1 MLDTQK
7 PNKREK
13 DSTKIVNARVSED
26 VLKALSIA
34 DNDSNQFD
42 YSFTLTGVIKKA
54 LDDKLNEIHLETG
67 IDYYKLIQR
76 EKKIKDRFETDAI
89 QSVVT
94 YDHMIPPW
102 ILEVGSAFN
111 LIFKNYST
119 LEVPNITASDSV
131 SYINPNASAREKDY
145 FQNTLK
151 KAHAQNSIF
160 QVGPIWNPYNADGL
174 EYSIKEAL
182 ESLSN
187 YIFEEHFMCPVIHI
201 YVTHEDRDTDD
212 LSMMKSQII
221 HYLKQHPQV
230 ISFCSCSKVQG
241 GRAALWVNL
250 KPLKNGLD
258 FKILFDNVKHEIY
271 DDVPKFENFDD
282 ALEAK
287 EKQLIGTWRQAC
299 KSLKSKEDEVK
310 LNQHHVDVADNELEL
325 IRESMNIGDWS
336 NYLSSEINEPYFK
349 SLNKFL
355 SISFEKN
362 IDIYPPKDYWF
373 KALEYSSFEKTK
385 VVILG
390 QDPYH
395 GEGQAEGLSFSVPK
409 GIPIPPSLSN
419 IYEELE
425 TDDVEFNKPSHG
437 NLISWAKQGVL
448 LLNSVLTVEKNT
460 PTSHS
465 NIGWETFTDQIIMTL
480 SKNKNNLVFI
490 LWGTY
495 ANTKSSLIDS
505 DKHLLLESFHP
516 SPFSATKK
524 GKKRFFGCKHFSKTN
539 NYLKENDIETIN
551 WSIPK

>member
-1 MLDTQK
+1 MPYIQK
-7 PNKREK
+7 PDKRK
-13 DSTKIVNARVSED
+13 NDNAKIVNARVSED
-26 VLKALSIA
+26 VLKALSMA
-34 DNDSNQFD
+34 DDDSNQFD

-54 LDDKLNEIHLETG
+54 LDDLLTEIHQDTG
-67 IDYYKLIQR
+67 IDYYKFIKW
-76 EKKIKDRFETDAI
+76 EKKIKDRFENDDI
-89 QSVVT
+89 QSIVA
-94 YDHMIPPW
+94 YDHMILPW
-102 ILEVGSAFN
+102 IVEVGSAFN

-119 LEVPNITASDSV
+119 LEAPDTPTSDSV
-131 SYINPNASAREKDY
+131 SYIIPNASAREKDY
-145 FQNTLK
+145 FNNNMK
-151 KAHAQNSIF
+151 KNLSL
-160 QVGPIWNPYNADGL
+160 VGPRWNPYNADGL
-174 EYSIKEAL
+174 EYSIEEAL
-182 ESLSN
+182 ENLSN
-187 YIFEEHFMCPVIHI
+187 YIFEEHFLLPVIHI
-201 YVTHEDRDTDD
+201 NVTQEDDATED

-230 ISFCSCSKVQG
+230 ISFCSCSKVNG
-241 GRAALWVNL
+241 GNAALWVDL

-271 DDVPKFENFDD
+271 DDVLRFENFDD

-287 EKQLIGTWRQAC
+287 EKQLIGTWYQAH
-299 KSLKSKEDEVK
+299 KSLKSKED
-310 LNQHHVDVADNELEL
+310 LWLTQHQVDVADYFKLKL
-325 IRESMNIGDWS
+325 IRESMNIGDWL
-336 NYLSSEINEPYFK
+336 NYLSSETNKPYFK
-349 SLNKFL
+349 SLNNFL
-355 SISFEKN
+355 SSRFEKN

-373 KALEYSSFEKTK
+373 KALEYSSFDNTK
-385 VVILG
+385 VIILG

-395 GEGQAEGLSFSVPK
+395 GEDQAEGLSFSVPK

-460 PTSHS
+460 PTSHT
-465 NIGWETFTDQIIMTL
+465 NIGWETFTDQIIKTL

-505 DKHLLLESFHP
+505 DKHLVLESFHP

>member
-1 MLDTQK
+1 MPYIQK
-7 PNKREK
+7 PDKRK
-13 DSTKIVNARVSED
+13 NDNAKIVNARVSED
-26 VLKALSIA
+26 VLKALSMA
-34 DNDSNQFD
+34 DDDSNQFD

-54 LDDKLNEIHLETG
+54 LDDLLTEIQQDTG
-67 IDYYKLIQR
+67 IDYYKFIKW
-76 EKKIKDRFETDAI
+76 EKKIKDRFENDDI
-89 QSVVT
+89 QSIVA
-94 YDHMIPPW
+94 YDHMILPW
-102 ILEVGSAFN
+102 IVEVGSAFN

-119 LEVPNITASDSV
+119 LEAPDTTTSDSV
-131 SYINPNASAREKDY
+131 SYIIPNASAREKDY
-145 FQNTLK
+145 FNNNMK
-151 KAHAQNSIF
+151 KNLSL
-160 QVGPIWNPYNADGL
+160 VGPRWNPYNADGL
-174 EYSIKEAL
+174 EYSIEEAL
-182 ESLSN
+182 ENLSN
-187 YIFEEHFMCPVIHI
+187 YIFEEHFLSPVIHI
-201 YVTHEDRDTDD
+201 NVTQEDDATED

-230 ISFCSCSKVQG
+230 ISFCSCSKVNG
-241 GRAALWVNL
+241 GNAALWVDL

-271 DDVPKFENFDD
+271 DDVLRFENFDD

-287 EKQLIGTWRQAC
+287 EKQLIGTWYQAH
-299 KSLKSKEDEVK
+299 KSLKSKED
-310 LNQHHVDVADNELEL
+310 LWLTQHQVDVADNKLKL
-325 IRESMNIGDWS
+325 IRESMNIGDWL
-336 NYLSSEINEPYFK
+336 NYLSSETNKPYFK
-349 SLNKFL
+349 SLNNFL
-355 SISFEKN
+355 SSRFEKN
-362 IDIYPPKDYWF
+362 IEIYPPKDYWF
-373 KALEYSSFEKTK
+373 KALEYSSFDNTK
-385 VVILG
+385 VIILG

-395 GEGQAEGLSFSVPK
+395 GEDQAEGLSFSVPK

-460 PTSHS
+460 PTSHT
-465 NIGWETFTDQIIMTL
+465 NIGWETFTDQIIKTL

-505 DKHLLLESFHP
+505 DKHLVLESFHP

>member
-1 MLDTQK
+1 MPYIQK
-7 PNKREK
+7 PDKRK
-13 DSTKIVNARVSED
+13 NDNAKIVNARVSED
-26 VLKALSIA
+26 VLKALSMA
-34 DNDSNQFD
+34 DDDSNQFD

-54 LDDKLNEIHLETG
+54 LDDLLTEIQQDTG
-67 IDYYKLIQR
+67 IDYYKFIKW
-76 EKKIKDRFETDAI
+76 EKKIKDRFENDDI
-89 QSVVT
+89 QSIVA
-94 YDHMIPPW
+94 YDHMILPW
-102 ILEVGSAFN
+102 IVEVGSAFN

-119 LEVPNITASDSV
+119 LEAPDTTTSDSV
-131 SYINPNASAREKDY
+131 SYIIPNASAREKDY
-145 FQNTLK
+145 FNNNMK
-151 KAHAQNSIF
+151 KNLSL
-160 QVGPIWNPYNADGL
+160 VGPRWNPYNADGL
-174 EYSIKEAL
+174 EYSIEEAL
-182 ESLSN
+182 ENLSN
-187 YIFEEHFMCPVIHI
+187 YIFEEHFLSPVIHI
-201 YVTHEDRDTDD
+201 NVTQEDDATED

-230 ISFCSCSKVQG
+230 ISFCSCSKVNG
-241 GRAALWVNL
+241 GNAALWVDL

-271 DDVPKFENFDD
+271 DDVLRFENFDD

-287 EKQLIGTWRQAC
+287 EKQLIGTWYQAH
-299 KSLKSKEDEVK
+299 KSLKSKED
-310 LNQHHVDVADNELEL
+310 LWLTQHQVDVADNKLKL
-325 IRESMNIGDWS
+325 IRESMNIGDWL
-336 NYLSSEINEPYFK
+336 NYLSSETNKPYFK
-349 SLNKFL
+349 SLNNFL
-355 SISFEKN
+355 SSRFEKN
-362 IDIYPPKDYWF
+362 IEIYPPKDYWF
-373 KALEYSSFEKTK
+373 KALEYSSFDNTK
-385 VVILG
+385 VIILG

-395 GEGQAEGLSFSVPK
+395 GEDQAEGLSFSVPK

-460 PTSHS
+460 PTSHT
-465 NIGWETFTDQIIMTL
+465 NIGWETFTDQIIKTL
-480 SKNKNNLVFI
+480 SMNKNNLVFI

-505 DKHLLLESFHP
+505 DKHLVLESFHP

>member
-1 MLDTQK
+1 MPYIQK
-7 PNKREK
+7 PDKRK
-13 DSTKIVNARVSED
+13 NDNAKIVNARVSED
-26 VLKALSIA
+26 VLKALSMA
-34 DNDSNQFD
+34 DDDSKQFD

-54 LDDKLNEIHLETG
+54 LDDLLTEIYQDTG
-67 IDYYKLIQR
+67 IDYYKFIKW
-76 EKKIKDRFETDAI
+76 EKKIKDRFENDDI
-89 QSVVT
+89 QSIVA
-94 YDHMIPPW
+94 YDHMILPW
-102 ILEVGSAFN
+102 IVEVGSAFN

-119 LEVPNITASDSV
+119 LEAPDTTTSDSV
-131 SYINPNASAREKDY
+131 SYIIPNASAREKDY
-145 FQNTLK
+145 FNNNMK
-151 KAHAQNSIF
+151 KNLSL
-160 QVGPIWNPYNADGL
+160 VGPRWNPYNADGL
-174 EYSIKEAL
+174 EYSIEEAL
-182 ESLSN
+182 ENLSN
-187 YIFEEHFMCPVIHI
+187 YIFEEHFLSPVIHI
-201 YVTHEDRDTDD
+201 NVTQEDDATED

-230 ISFCSCSKVQG
+230 ISFCSCSKVNG
-241 GRAALWVNL
+241 GNAALWVYL

-271 DDVPKFENFDD
+271 DDVLRFENFDD

-287 EKQLIGTWRQAC
+287 EKQLIGTWYQAH
-299 KSLKSKEDEVK
+299 KSLKSKED
-310 LNQHHVDVADNELEL
+310 LWLTQHQVDVADNKLKL
-325 IRESMNIGDWS
+325 IRESMNIGDWL
-336 NYLSSEINEPYFK
+336 NYLSSETNKPYFK
-349 SLNKFL
+349 SLNNFL
-355 SISFEKN
+355 SSRFEKN

-373 KALEYSSFEKTK
+373 KALEYSSFDNTK
-385 VVILG
+385 VIILG

-395 GEGQAEGLSFSVPK
+395 GEDQAEGLSFSVPK

-460 PTSHS
+460 PTSHT
-465 NIGWETFTDQIIMTL
+465 NIGWETFTDQIIKTL

-505 DKHLLLESFHP
+505 DKHLVLESFHP

>member
-1 MLDTQK
+1 MPYIQK
-7 PNKREK
+7 PDERKN
-13 DSTKIVNARVSED
+13 DNAKIVNARVSED
-26 VLKALSIA
+26 VLKALSMA
-34 DNDSNQFD
+34 DDDSNQFD

-54 LDDKLNEIHLETG
+54 LDDLLTEIQQDTG
-67 IDYYKLIQR
+67 IDYYKFIKW
-76 EKKIKDRFETDAI
+76 EKKIKDRFENDDI
-89 QSVVT
+89 QSIVA

-102 ILEVGSAFN
+102 IVEVGSAFN

-119 LEVPNITASDSV
+119 LEAPDTTTSDSV
-131 SYINPNASAREKDY
+131 SYIIPNASAREKDY
-145 FQNTLK
+145 FNNNMK
-151 KAHAQNSIF
+151 KNLSL
-160 QVGPIWNPYNADGL
+160 VGPRWNPYNADGL
-174 EYSIKEAL
+174 EYSIEEAL
-182 ESLSN
+182 ENLSN
-187 YIFEEHFMCPVIHI
+187 YIFEEHFLSPVIHI
-201 YVTHEDRDTDD
+201 NVTQEDDATED

-230 ISFCSCSKVQG
+230 ISFCSCSKVNG
-241 GRAALWVNL
+241 GNAALWVDL

-271 DDVPKFENFDD
+271 DDVLRFENFDD

-287 EKQLIGTWRQAC
+287 EKQLIGTWYQAH
-299 KSLKSKEDEVK
+299 KSLKSKED
-310 LNQHHVDVADNELEL
+310 LWLTQHQVDVADNKLKL
-325 IRESMNIGDWS
+325 IRESMNIGDWL
-336 NYLSSEINEPYFK
+336 NYLSSETNKPYFK
-349 SLNKFL
+349 SLNNFL
-355 SISFEKN
+355 SSRFEKN

-373 KALEYSSFEKTK
+373 KALEYSSFDNTK
-385 VVILG
+385 VIILG

-395 GEGQAEGLSFSVPK
+395 GEDQAEGLSFSVPK

-460 PTSHS
+460 PTSHT
-465 NIGWETFTDQIIMTL
+465 NIGWETFTDQIIKTL
-480 SKNKNNLVFI
+480 SMNKNNLVFI

-505 DKHLLLESFHP
+505 DKHLVLESFHP

>member
-1 MLDTQK
+1 MPDTQK

-26 VLKALSIA
+26 ILKALSIA
-34 DNDSNQFD
+34 DDDSDQFD
-42 YSFTLTGVIKKA
+42 FYFTLTGVIKKA
-54 LDDKLNEIHLETG
+54 LDDKLNEIHHETG
-67 IDYYKLIQR
+67 IDYYKLIKWK
-76 EKKIKDRFETDAI
+76 KKIKDRFETDSI

-94 YDHMIPPW
+94 YDNWTTPPW
-102 ILEVGSAFN
+102 ILEAGSAFN

-119 LEVPNITASDSV
+119 LEVPNTTTSDSV
-131 SYINPNASAREKDY
+131 SYLNPNASTWEKDY
-145 FQNTLK
+145 FRNTLK
-151 KAHAQNSIF
+151 KAYTQDSIF

-174 EYSIKEAL
+174 QYNIKEAL

-187 YIFEEHFMCPVIHI
+187 YIFELHFLDPVIHI
-201 YVTHEDRDTDD
+201 NVTQEHDETDD
-212 LSMMKSQII
+212 LSMMKSQIV

-241 GRAALWVNL
+241 GRAALWVHL
-250 KPLKNGLD
+250 KSLKNGLD

-271 DDVPKFENFDD
+271 DDVPKFDNFDD
-282 ALEAK
+282 LLEAK
-287 EKQLIGTWRQAC
+287 EKQLIDTWHQAYI
-299 KSLKSKEDEVK
+299 SLKSKEEEVK
-310 LNQHHVDVADNELEL
+310 LQHQVDIADNKLEL

-336 NYLSSEINEPYFK
+336 NYLLSETNKPYFK
-349 SLNKFL
+349 SLNYFL
-355 SISFEKN
+355 SSRFEKN

-373 KALEYSSFEKTK
+373 KALEYSSFDNTK
-385 VVILG
+385 VIILG

-395 GEGQAEGLSFSVPK
+395 GEDQAEGLSFSVPK
-409 GIPIPPSLSN
+409 GIPIPPSLRN

-460 PTSHS
+460 PTSHT
-465 NIGWETFTDQIIMTL
+465 NIGWEIFTDQIIKNL

-495 ANTKSSLIDS
+495 ANTKYSLIDS
-505 DKHLLLESFHP
+505 DKHLVLESFHP

-524 GKKRFFGCKHFSKTN
+524 GKKKFFGCKHFSKTN

>member
-1 MLDTQK
+1 MPYIQK
-7 PNKREK
+7 PDERKN
-13 DSTKIVNARVSED
+13 DNTKIVNARVSED
-26 VLKALSIA
+26 VLKALSMA
-34 DNDSNQFD
+34 DDDSNQFD
-42 YSFTLTGVIKKA
+42 YSFSLTGVIKKA
-54 LDDKLNEIHLETG
+54 LDDTLIEIHQTTG
-67 IDYYKLIQR
+67 IDYYKLIKW

-94 YDHMIPPW
+94 YDHMIPQW

-145 FQNTLK
+145 FNNHMKNPSL
-151 KAHAQNSIF
+151 
-160 QVGPIWNPYNADGL
+160 VGPIWTPYNEDGL
-174 EYSIKEAL
+174 EYSIEEAL

-187 YIFEEHFMCPVIHI
+187 YIFEEHYMCHLIHI
-201 YVTHEDRDTDD
+201 YITQEEDDAADD

-221 HYLKQHPQV
+221 HYLQQHPQV
-230 ISFCSCSKVQG
+230 ISFRSCSKVNG
-241 GRAALWVNL
+241 GNAALWVDL

-271 DDVPKFENFDD
+271 DDVPRFENFDD

-287 EKQLIGTWRQAC
+287 EKQLIGTWYQAH
-299 KSLKSKEDEVK
+299 KSLKSKED
-310 LNQHHVDVADNELEL
+310 LWLTQHHVDVADNELEL

-349 SLNKFL
+349 SLNNFL

-362 IDIYPPKDYWF
+362 IDIYPPKECWF

-395 GEGQAEGLSFSVPK
+395 GEGQADGLSFSVPK
-409 GIPIPPSLSN
+409 EVAIPPSLRN
-419 IYEELE
+419 IFIELE
-425 TDDVEFNKPSHG
+425 EDEVDFTYPQHG

-448 LLNSVLTVEKNT
+448 LLNMVLTVEKNK
-460 PTSHS
+460 PRSHS
-465 NIGWETFTDQIIMTL
+465 DLGWEKLTIKIINL
-480 SKNKNNLVFI
+480 LNDNKQNLVFI
-490 LWGTY
+490 LWGHY
-495 ANTKSSLIDS
+495 ANVLSAIIDPK
-505 DKHLLLESFHP
+505 KHLILSAKHP
-516 SPFSATKK
+516 SPFSASK
-524 GKKRFFGCKHFSKTN
+524 GFFGCKHFSKTN

>member
-1 MLDTQK
+1 MPYIQK
-7 PNKREK
+7 PDERKN
-13 DSTKIVNARVSED
+13 DNTKIVNARVSED
-26 VLKALSIA
+26 VLKGLSMA
-34 DNDSNQFD
+34 DDDSNQFD
-42 YSFTLTGVIKKA
+42 YSFSLTGVIKKA
-54 LDDKLNEIHLETG
+54 LDDTLIEIHQTTG
-67 IDYYKLIQR
+67 IDYYKLIKW

-94 YDHMIPPW
+94 YDHMIPQW

-119 LEVPNITASDSV
+119 LEVPNIAASDSV

-145 FQNTLK
+145 FNNNMK
-151 KAHAQNSIF
+151 KNLSL
-160 QVGPIWNPYNADGL
+160 VGPIWKPYNADGL

-201 YVTHEDRDTDD
+201 YVTHEDRDTDN
-212 LSMMKSQII
+212 LSMIKSQIV

-230 ISFCSCSKVQG
+230 ISFCSCAKVNG
-241 GRAALWVNL
+241 GKTALWVHL

-271 DDVPKFENFDD
+271 DDDPKFENFDD

-287 EKQLIGTWRQAC
+287 EKQLIGTWYQAH
-299 KSLKSKEDEVK
+299 KSLKSKED
-310 LNQHHVDVADNELEL
+310 LWLTQHHVDVADNELEL

-349 SLNKFL
+349 SLNNFL

-362 IDIYPPKDYWF
+362 IDIYPPKECWF

-395 GEGQAEGLSFSVPK
+395 GEGQADGLSFSVPK
-409 GIPIPPSLSN
+409 EVAIPPSLRN
-419 IYEELE
+419 IFIELE
-425 TDDVEFNKPSHG
+425 EDEVDFTYPQHG

-448 LLNSVLTVEKNT
+448 LLNMVLTVEKNK
-460 PTSHS
+460 PRSHS
-465 NIGWETFTDQIIMTL
+465 DLGWEKLTIKIINL
-480 SKNKNNLVFI
+480 LNDNKQNLVFI
-490 LWGTY
+490 LWGHY
-495 ANTKSSLIDS
+495 ANVLSAIIDPE
-505 DKHLLLESFHP
+505 KHLILSAKHP
-516 SPFSATKK
+516 SPFSASK
-524 GKKRFFGCKHFSKTN
+524 GFFGCKHFSQTN
-539 NYLKENDIETIN
+539 DYLKKHNLQTIN

>member
-1 MLDTQK
+1 MPYIQK
-7 PNKREK
+7 PDERKN
-13 DSTKIVNARVSED
+13 DNTKIVNARVSED
-26 VLKALSIA
+26 VLKGLSMA
-34 DNDSNQFD
+34 DDDSNQFD
-42 YSFTLTGVIKKA
+42 YSFSLTGVIKKA
-54 LDDKLNEIHLETG
+54 LDDTLIEIHQTTG
-67 IDYYKLIQR
+67 IDYYKLIKW

-119 LEVPNITASDSV
+119 LEVPNIAASDSV

-145 FQNTLK
+145 FNNNMK
-151 KAHAQNSIF
+151 KNLSL
-160 QVGPIWNPYNADGL
+160 VGPIWKPYNADGL

-182 ESLSN
+182 ESLSS

-201 YVTHEDRDTDD
+201 YVTHEDRDTDN
-212 LSMMKSQII
+212 LSMIKSQIV

-241 GRAALWVNL
+241 GRAALWVHL

-271 DDVPKFENFDD
+271 DDVQRFENFDD

-287 EKQLIGTWRQAC
+287 EKQLIGTWYQAH
-299 KSLKSKEDEVK
+299 KSLKSKED
-310 LNQHHVDVADNELEL
+310 LWLTQHHVDVADNELEL

-349 SLNKFL
+349 SLNNFL

-362 IDIYPPKDYWF
+362 IDIYPPKECWF
-373 KALEYSSFEKTK
+373 KALEYSSFDNTK
-385 VVILG
+385 VIILG

-425 TDDVEFNKPSHG
+425 TDDVEFKKPSHG

-460 PTSHS
+460 PTSHT
-465 NIGWETFTDQIIMTL
+465 NIGWETFTDQIIKTL

>member
-1 MLDTQK
+1 MPYIQK
-7 PNKREK
+7 PDERKN
-13 DSTKIVNARVSED
+13 DNAKIVNARVSED
-26 VLKALSIA
+26 VLKALSMA
-34 DNDSNQFD
+34 DDDSNQFD

-54 LDDKLNEIHLETG
+54 LDDLLTEIQQDTG
-67 IDYYKLIQR
+67 IDYYKFIKW
-76 EKKIKDRFETDAI
+76 EKKIKDRFENDDI
-89 QSVVT
+89 QSIVA
-94 YDHMIPPW
+94 YDHMILPW
-102 ILEVGSAFN
+102 IVEVGSAFN

-119 LEVPNITASDSV
+119 LEAPDTTTSDSV
-131 SYINPNASAREKDY
+131 SYIIPNASAREKDY
-145 FQNTLK
+145 FNNNMK
-151 KAHAQNSIF
+151 KNLSL
-160 QVGPIWNPYNADGL
+160 VGPRWNPYNADGL
-174 EYSIKEAL
+174 EYSIEEAL
-182 ESLSN
+182 ENLSN
-187 YIFEEHFMCPVIHI
+187 YIFEEHFLSPVIHI
-201 YVTHEDRDTDD
+201 NVTQEDDATED

-230 ISFCSCSKVQG
+230 ISFCSCSKVNG
-241 GRAALWVNL
+241 GNTALWVYL

-271 DDVPKFENFDD
+271 DDVLRFENFDD

-287 EKQLIGTWRQAC
+287 EKQLIGTWYQAH
-299 KSLKSKEDEVK
+299 KSLKSKED
-310 LNQHHVDVADNELEL
+310 LWLTQHQVDVADNKLKL
-325 IRESMNIGDWS
+325 IRESMNIGDWL
-336 NYLSSEINEPYFK
+336 NYLSSETNKPYFK
-349 SLNKFL
+349 SLNNFL
-355 SISFEKN
+355 SSRFEKN
-362 IDIYPPKDYWF
+362 IEIYPPKDYWF
-373 KALEYSSFEKTK
+373 KALEYSSFDNTK
-385 VVILG
+385 VIILG

-395 GEGQAEGLSFSVPK
+395 GEDQAEGLSFSVPK

-460 PTSHS
+460 PTSHT
-465 NIGWETFTDQIIMTL
+465 NIGWETFTDQIIKTL

-505 DKHLLLESFHP
+505 DKHLVLESFHP